1 MYRLPLIID
10 VDTGLD
16 DAMVLAMA
24 CVLPELDVRAVTA
37 CFGNNDLPNTCLLY
51 TSDAADD

>member
-1 MYRLPLIID
+1 MYRLPVIID

-24 CVLPELDVRAVTA
+24 CALPELDVLVSTENR
-37 CFGNNDLPNTCLLY
+37 DPY
-51 TSDAADD
+51 TYL